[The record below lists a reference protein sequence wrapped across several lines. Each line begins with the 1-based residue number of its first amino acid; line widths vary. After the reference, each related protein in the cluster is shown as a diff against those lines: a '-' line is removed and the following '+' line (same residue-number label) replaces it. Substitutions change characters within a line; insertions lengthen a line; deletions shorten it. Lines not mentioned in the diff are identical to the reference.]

1 MKLLH
6 KIETLQRAALYFG
19 IGGIFFLMAAGI
31 FFFTGLSVEAKE
43 KTVTPPDFF
52 GEALIHIQGMGKE
65 NEEGELVYYDEGV
78 QGTLSVQEKYLERER
93 VEIYAIPGIM
103 WQMSSLSPRGRGIWW
118 MKRSWENLVVDSSR
132 DRGGKRSEYFLEK
145 AGKMAAFSERWI
157 SCSQRPFCG

>member
-93 VEIYAIPGIM
+93 VEIYAIPRDHVANEQFIPQGQGDM
-103 WQMSSLSPRGRGIWW
+103 VD
-118 MKRSWENLVVDSSR
+118 KRSWER
-132 DRGGKRSEYFLEK
+132 IWWG
-145 AGKMAAFSERWI
+145 W
-157 SCSQRPFCG
+157 